1 VSWPSGSGSDLAE
14 RLDYAA
20 ALRYL
25 YEELTPERPGGFRSH
40 GTDRARALL
49 RGLGNPQES
58 VATVHVAGTA
68 GKGSVCAFVA
78 AILTAHGFRVGAHL
92 SPHAYELVERFQ
104 IDGGPVPGHVLVDE
118 LDRVRPQIE
127 RVEEAGL
134 GRPTFF
140 EVTNAIAF
148 GIFDGTADYN
158 VIETGIGGLL
168 DSTNVIARR
177 DKLAVL
183 TPIGLDHTDVLGATL
198 PEIAAH
204 KAGMLPTGGQ
214 AISARNGA
222 DVDAVIA
229 AAASY
234 RQTQVDFVDL
244 DAAVRDARVGR
255 DGTVL
260 RLAGEEEMALGLQGR
275 HQAGN
280 AALALRAV
288 RLLGRR
294 DGWAVDPSAVRAGLR
309 LAALPGRFE
318 RRVVGGRSV
327 ILDGAHNAFK
337 IASVVATLNELYPGQ
352 QITWV
357 LALKHDKDLGAVLR
371 AVAPTAAF
379 VVATE
384 FHTDGGDHPSSWSHR
399 ADDIAA
405 AARRTGLQAVSAP
418 DPLNALDRALTGSQP
433 SAPVVVSGSFHL
445 LAAIDVAT
453 RPR

>member
-1 VSWPSGSGSDLAE
+1 MSWPSGSGSGLAE

-25 YEELTPERPGGFRSH
+25 YEELTPGRPAGLRSH

-49 RGLGNPQES
+49 GRLGNPQES

-78 AILTAHGFRVGAHL
+78 AILTAHGFRVGTHL
-92 SPHAYELVERFQ
+92 SPHAYRLVERFQ
-104 IDGGPVPGHVLVDE
+104 IDGRPIPGSVLVDE
-118 LDRVRPQIE
+118 LNRVRPHIE
-127 RVEEAGL
+127 GLEEAGL
-134 GRPTFF
+134 GLPTFF

-148 GIFDGTADYN
+148 GIFDGAADYN

-177 DKLAVL
+177 DKVAVL
-183 TPIGLDHTDVLGATL
+183 TPIGLDHTEVLGATL
-198 PEIAAH
+198 PEIAAQ
-204 KAGMLPTGGQ
+204 KAGILPTGGQ
-214 AISARNGA
+214 AISACNSA
-222 DVDAVIA
+222 DVDAVIT

-234 RQTQVDFVDL
+234 RQTQLDFVDV
-244 DAAVRDARVGR
+244 DAAVRDARVAR
-255 DGTVL
+255 EGTVL
-260 RLAGEEEMALGLQGR
+260 RLPGEEEMALGLQGR

-288 RLLGRR
+288 RHLGHR

-309 LAALPGRFE
+309 SAALPGRFE

-337 IASVVATLNELYPGQ
+337 LAPLVATLDELYPGQ
-352 QITWV
+352 QFTWV
-357 LALKHDKDLGAVLR
+357 LALKHDKDLDAVLGAIAR
-371 AVAPTAAF
+371 TAACI
-379 VVATE
+379 VATE
-384 FHTDGGDHPSSWSHR
+384 FHTDGGDHPSSRSHR

-405 AARRTGLQAVSAP
+405 AARSTGLQAVSVPQPSA
-418 DPLNALDRALTGSQP
+418 ALDRAVVCSPP

-445 LAAIDVAT
+445 LAAIDGAVGPA
-453 RPR
+453 